1 MKIAEFWMRQANN
14 WHLFGSVNNGGNDFR
29 KLDTVNG
36 NKAEEQEQ
44 EQEQPC
50 SSSSPTEVEET
61 EDEEGE
67 GDKTKADSGS
77 DGGKQ
82 EEFRRLIASLIH
94 KQQNEIHANGLPTV
108 I

>member
-1 MKIAEFWMRQANN
+1 MRQANS
-14 WHLFGSVNNGGNDFR
+14 WHLLWSVNNDGSDFR

-36 NKAEEQEQ
+36 NKAEEQEQEQ

-67 GDKTKADSGS
+67 GDKTKADNGS